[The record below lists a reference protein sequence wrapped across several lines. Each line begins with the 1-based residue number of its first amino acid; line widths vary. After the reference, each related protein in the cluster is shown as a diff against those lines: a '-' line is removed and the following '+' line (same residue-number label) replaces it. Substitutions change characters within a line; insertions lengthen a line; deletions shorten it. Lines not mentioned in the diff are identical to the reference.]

1 MEIEFL
7 LSFKDDPSFKNLGED
22 LLKKFSSLVKSNKK
36 NKFKKT
42 KNNDNKKSL
51 TKVKE
56 KLQISKEKIEN
67 KYSLLINKLDSNN
80 IDKIIEEFITKFKDI
95 NEEEFII
102 FQKYIYTRIL
112 KDNKFQLLYLEFFM
126 KIKEVYNIL
135 FGYNEKYFISLIEY
149 KFKYDYSNQK
159 PTLENDINLK
169 LDDIHQLD
177 SEENRINNLNL
188 ILIFIKNGFF
198 NKNILDN
205 VSELLLNS
213 EFIPDIYHLISD
225 KYVKKNYDFLNYH
238 QLLKSKI
245 NDTMNNRYKVILNS
259 ILENFGI
266 EYKDFNKRSNSIT
279 SIDFDNEMLNYD
291 INLKTVESFEQFKSK
306 IEIEID
312 NIIEEYLLIEDFEEI
327 NNYLENSENI
337 NNFMT
342 ELFNYYFK
350 NNLNHFEKFK
360 SLFLNFRNNNNVKSN
375 VMIESLISIL
385 NSDYVLDYLNI
396 ETKIVKLLEIFK
408 ILQINLDND
417 QTKCINKLIS
427 S

>member
-7 LSFKDDPSFKNLGED
+7 KSFKDHSSFQTLNDED
-22 LLKKFSSLVKSNKK
+22 LKKFSLLIKSNKK
-36 NKFKKT
+36 SKFKKS
-42 KNNDNKKSL
+42 KSNENKKSL
-51 TKVKE
+51 SKVKE

-67 KYSLLINKLDSNN
+67 KFSLLINKLDSNN
-80 IDKIIEEFITKFKDI
+80 IDKIIEEFIIKFKDI
-95 NEEEFII
+95 KEEEFVV
-102 FQKYIYTRIL
+102 FQRNIYTRIL

-135 FGYNEKYFISLIEY
+135 FGYDEKYFISLIEY
-149 KFKYDYSNQK
+149 KFKFDYSDQK
-159 PTLENDINLK
+159 PIFENKII
-169 LDDIHQLD
+169 LDEIHQLN

-205 VSELLLNS
+205 ISDLLMNS
-213 EFIPDIYHLISD
+213 EYIPDINYFVSD
-225 KYVKKNYDFLNYH
+225 DYVKKNYTFLNYH
-238 QLLKSKI
+238 EILKSKI
-245 NDTMNNRYKVILNS
+245 NQTMNSRYKVILNS
-259 ILENFGI
+259 IFENFGI
-266 EYKDFNKRSNSIT
+266 EYKNYNERSNSIT
-279 SIDFDNEMLNYD
+279 STDLDNEMLNYD

-327 NNYLENSENI
+327 NNYLENNENI

-350 NNLNHFEKFK
+350 NNLNYFEKFK
-360 SLFLNFRNNNNVKSN
+360 SLFLNFRNNDNIKSS

-385 NSDYVLDYLNI
+385 NSDCVLDYLNI
-396 ETKIVKLLEIFK
+396 ETKIIKLLEIFK
-408 ILQINLDND
+408 ILQINLDNQ
-417 QTKCINKLIS
+417 QTEYINKILS
-427 S
+427 